1 MDTKLE
7 SLSIEPQSR
16 RWVDQF
22 WALDNVIAA
31 NGIDWDQ
38 PRSFYLSAACGIEAG
53 ADFAGIRQ
61 QVRKFAD
68 IGPAFQAVARRRQ
81 AKALAAE
88 EAGETVT
95 ARDNYFMA
103 AILWGATQW
112 PHHHASPE
120 NVAAN
125 QQKRACYTAYARLA
139 DHHIEPV
146 WIPFQG
152 KQIPGW
158 FHLPPGYSG
167 GRIPIL
173 VSFPGLD
180 TFKEIFVALAN
191 DRWLSRGVAVL
202 AVDGPGQSESR
213 LLGHTLSVSG
223 FVELAKLL
231 VDWVGQRKEL
241 DSERIGIFGNSLGS
255 LMATVMAANEPRFR
269 ACATSATCLEP
280 GLRTMILSAS
290 PTYKQRLMYVTGY
303 SNEDE
308 FDRFSHTLT
317 WEGHAEK
324 LRMPYLAV
332 AGEAEELS
340 PLVHAERMFKKLNV
354 PKRFVIYQDSR
365 HAVGQVASTNLGP
378 YPPTM
383 IADWM
388 VARFADKP
396 FDSERW
402 YVHSNGMV
410 TKTAL

>member
-7 SLSIEPQSR
+7 SLSIEPRSR

-38 PRSFYLSAACGIEAG
+38 PRSFYLSAACGVEAG
-53 ADFAGIRQ
+53 PDFAGIRQ
-61 QVRKFAD
+61 QVRKWAD
-68 IGPAFQAVARRRQ
+68 IGPAFEAVARRRE
-81 AKALAAE
+81 AKAIAAAE
-88 EAGETVT
+88 AGASIT

-103 AILWGATQW
+103 AILWGAAQW
-112 PHHHASPE
+112 PHHYPSPQNIE
-120 NVAAN
+120 AN
-125 QQKRACYTAYARLA
+125 RKKRECYTAYARLA
-139 DHHIEPV
+139 DHPIEPV

-167 GRIPIL
+167 GRIPIV

-180 TFKEIFVALAN
+180 TFKEIFVALSN

-213 LLGHTLSVSG
+213 LLGHTLSIPS
-223 FVELAKLL
+223 FIELAKLL

-241 DSERIGIFGNSLGS
+241 DSERIGLFGNSLGS
-255 LMATVMAANEPRFR
+255 LLATCMAANEPRFR

-308 FDRFSHTLT
+308 FDDFSHSLT
-317 WEGHAEK
+317 WEGHAEN
-324 LRMPYLAV
+324 LRIPYLAV

-340 PLVHAERMFKKLNV
+340 PLEHAERMLKKMNV
-354 PKRFVIYQDSR
+354 PKRFVVYQDSR
-365 HAVGQVASTNLGP
+365 HAVGQAASTNLGP
-378 YPPTM
+378 FPPTM

-388 VARFADKP
+388 VARFAGKP

-402 YVHSNGMV
+402 YVHSNGSIA
-410 TKTAL
+410 KTAF